1 MAEEIK
7 DLIAKIQQE
16 GVEAAQAQAAQIKA
30 QAQKEAAKIVAQ
42 AKKEAQIITEQANV
56 QAQKTQAATE
66 DALKQ
71 AGRDML
77 IGLKQ
82 EIVSMLERL
91 IKRDLRQSLNTEELA
106 KIIAALIKNSPL
118 SLGAQI
124 IVTVNPQDQE
134 KLQQGFLKQL
144 IEETKKSIVL
154 KSSEGVESGFVVSF
168 DAGKSIFDFSGEALS
183 EYITGHLKPELNKI
197 LSSG

>member
-1 MAEEIK
+1 
-7 DLIAKIQQE
+7 
-16 GVEAAQAQAAQIKA
+16 
-30 QAQKEAAKIVAQ
+30 
-42 AKKEAQIITEQANV
+42 
-56 QAQKTQAATE
+56 
-66 DALKQ
+66 
-71 AGRDML
+71 
-77 IGLKQ
+77 
-82 EIVSMLERL
+82 MLERL

-183 EYITGHLKPELNKI
+183 EYITGYLKPELNKI